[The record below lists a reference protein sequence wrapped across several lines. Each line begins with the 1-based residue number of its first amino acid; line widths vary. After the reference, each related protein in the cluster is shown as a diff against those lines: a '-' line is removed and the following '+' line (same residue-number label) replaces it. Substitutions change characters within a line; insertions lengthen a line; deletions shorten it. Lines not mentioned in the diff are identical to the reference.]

1 MNSLLPLRTLRTRR
15 AALAALTAVAAA
27 CTVAFALPTQAQ
39 EPRAGVT
46 RLLVPFV
53 AGGATDLVARLLAQ
67 NLGEEWGQVIVEN
80 RPGAAGTIASRVVAT
95 APPDGRTL
103 IMVTSGHAINELI
116 YEKLPYSTL
125 GDFSPIAQVTDVPNV
140 LLTGKDSPYKS
151 LADVIAA
158 GKGKPDALQYGTAG
172 AGTSVHLAGELLASM
187 AGVKMTPVH
196 FKGDGESIVALAG
209 NHIPLS
215 INTVPGAKTQVQAGT
230 VRPIAVTGAQRAGVF
245 KDVPT
250 IAEAGVPGYVVSNWF
265 GVLGPAKMDPKLVA
279 RLNADIRK
287 AMSDPAVVKKLE
299 DQGITVKTGSPED
312 FDRLIRT
319 DIGKWKPVIDKLGL
333 RGSNT

>member
-1 MNSLLPLRTLRTRR
+1 MNILKLRTRR
-15 AALAALTAVAAA
+15 AALAAA
-27 CTVAFALPTQAQ
+27 CALALGALSLPAQSQ
-39 EPRAGVT
+39 EPRGPT
-46 RLLVPFV
+46 RILVPFV

-80 RPGAAGTIASRVVAT
+80 RPGAAGTIASRVIAT
-95 APPDGRTL
+95 SPPDGRTL

-140 LLTGKDSPYKS
+140 LLTGKDSPYRS

-209 NHIPLS
+209 GHIPLS

-230 VRPIAVTGAQRAGVF
+230 VRPLAVTGSQRAGVF

-250 IAEAGVPGYVVSNWF
+250 IAEAGVPNYVVSNWF
-265 GVLGPAKMDPKLVA
+265 GVLGPARMDPKLVA
-279 RLNADIRK
+279 KLNADIRK
-287 AMSDPAVVKKLE
+287 AMSDPTVVKKLE

-312 FDRLIRT
+312 FDRLIRA